1 MWNIKNN
8 TAQGGQVVLPPFFAL
23 AKKEKE
29 RKKERKREKKEKKAP
44 EVPNNPVKFE
54 KNPING

>member
-1 MWNIKNN
+1 MEVRRASL
-8 TAQGGQVVLPPFFAL
+8 TFTVQVVLPPFFAL